1 MTGRVSTEPLHPLM
15 IKELPVDERPRE
27 KMRQIGAQ
35 AMGNSELLAI
45 LLRTGNH
52 DESALRLA
60 EHLLE
65 QQNGLAGLGNATAE
79 DIEQVKG
86 IGEAKAITILA
97 AIELGRRVSILTPS
111 DRPVI
116 HTPDDVAALLLP
128 RFRYE
133 TREHFLA
140 VLLSTKNHV
149 LKTAVISVGSL
160 NASIVH
166 PRELFREA
174 INARAAAVILVHNH
188 PSGDPAPSPEDIA
201 LTRKLVEAGKLID
214 IPVLDHLILGDGKYI
229 SLKEKGIL

>member
-1 MTGRVSTEPLHPLM
+1 MKSQLNVAEQHPLM
-15 IKELPVDERPRE
+15 IKELPSDERPRE
-27 KMRQIGAQ
+27 KLRDNGAQ

-45 LLRTGNH
+45 LLRTGNQ

-60 EHLLE
+60 EHLLD
-65 QQNGLAGLGNATAE
+65 QQAGLAGLGNATVE
-79 DIEQVKG
+79 DLEQVKG
-86 IGEAKAITILA
+86 IGEAKAATVLA
-97 AIELGRRVSILTPS
+97 AIELGRRVAVLAPTQ
-111 DRPVI
+111 RLVI
-116 HTPDDVAALLLP
+116 HTPDDVAAMLLP

-133 TREHFLA
+133 PREHFLA

-149 LKTAVISVGSL
+149 LKTAVISIGSL

-188 PSGDPAPSPEDIA
+188 PSGDPSPSPEDAA
-201 LTRKLVEAGKLID
+201 LTRKLAEAGKLLD
-214 IPVLDHLILGDGKYI
+214 IPVLDHIILGDGKYI